1 MNSNA
6 NLEFIDALNNL
17 TPTLK
22 SSSTTAANNNN
33 KLSKHS
39 KSVVHHSE
47 NINILNANNLNGKFC
62 FVFEVDEFMYTQN
75 SNQPWTLLGI

>member
-22 SSSTTAANNNN
+22 STAAANNN

-47 NINILNANNLNGKFC
+47 NINILNANNLNGKFG